1 MENGFHCDNICI
13 QLKLV
18 ELAICWFF
26 GEVRIQGEI
35 NVFFSAKSQ
44 IKEISKLHKSRRNS
58 KDYNNVVLE
67 PFPLP

>member
-35 NVFFSAKSQ
+35 NVF
-44 IKEISKLHKSRRNS
+44 
-58 KDYNNVVLE
+58 
-67 PFPLP
+67 